1 MILHRRPAGA
11 APPALVYPLVLM
23 LAPTTVGRALVA
35 AVLASSLWACQ
46 AEPSLLCDRA
56 RVVWPYF
63 DIDPAD
69 DVDPGRS
76 GIQLDLA
83 LETSLPSGSIATLTV
98 EPAEGELA
106 VHPESA
112 TADEGGG
119 LAFSGVTLP
128 TGRVTLTLL
137 IENECGRA
145 STARTLFVWDGL
157 GIPACELALSPEPA
171 EVDGLEPLVVLRAEH
186 DADPGPLLPLEVTVR
201 AGRPD
206 MTVTL
211 FALDLATGEEA
222 RLEADSGEDRAASFP
237 LELPD
242 GEHAVRAVC
251 RWAPE
256 DLRPSSITRRLWVDT
271 EVPDCELLAPAGRVA
286 PGDDEEPDQPGTQVN
301 LRGRSSAADAVGE
314 PAGFEV
320 NGAAVDGGALDE
332 AGEAS
337 ALATVPTGPDPQ
349 VITFR
354 ARDLAGNACED
365 TVTFD

>member
-1 MILHRRPAGA
+1 
-11 APPALVYPLVLM
+11 M
-23 LAPTTVGRALVA
+23 LASTTMGRGLIAAALA
-35 AVLASSLWACQ
+35 GSLGACQ

-69 DVDPGRS
+69 DVDPATE

-83 LETSLPSGSIATLTV
+83 LETSLPAGSTGTLTV
-98 EPAEGELA
+98 EPAAGELA
-106 VHPESA
+106 VHPESS
-112 TADEGGG
+112 TAGEDGA
-119 LAFSGVTLP
+119 LDFRGVTLP

-157 GIPACELALSPEPA
+157 GIPACELSLSPEPA
-171 EVDGLEPLVVLRAEH
+171 EVEGLEPVVVLRAEH
-186 DADPGPLLPLEVTVR
+186 DTDPGAVLPVEVTVQ

-206 MTVTL
+206 MTVDL
-211 FALDLATGEEA
+211 FALDLATGEEV

-237 LELPD
+237 LLLPD

-256 DLRPSSITRRLWVDT
+256 DLRPSSITRRLLVDT
-271 EVPDCELLAPAGRVA
+271 EVPGCELLAPSARVA
-286 PGDDEEPDQPGTQVN
+286 PGDDEDPDQPGTQVT
-301 LRGRSSAADAVGE
+301 LQGRSGAPDAVGE
-314 PAGFEV
+314 PAGFEI
-320 NGAAVDGGALDE
+320 NGAAVDAGLLDG

-337 ALATVPTGPDPQ
+337 ALATVPTGADPQ

-354 ARDLAGNACED
+354 ARDLAGNTCED